1 MDATHKMDSVR
12 DNLATDG
19 RQLLLDADR
28 LLIAMEALAAT
39 DAPEAEYAEKYALRI
54 RFALTRLAQL
64 ERDVERAGGVFAPA
78 RVEVATS
85 ILETHTATAAEYV
98 NRALRRVRRTAKR
111 RSVHVA
117 VAEACALAETRLSEA
132 A

>member
-1 MDATHKMDSVR
+1 MDAMQNINSGR
-12 DNLATDG
+12 DDAATDG

-39 DAPEAEYAEKYALRI
+39 DAPESEYAEKYALRI

-64 ERDVERAGGVFAPA
+64 ALDAERAGGVFAPA

-85 ILETHTATAAEYV
+85 ILETHVASAAEYV
-98 NRALRRVRRTAKR
+98 NRALRRVRRTPAR

-117 VAEACALAETRLSEA
+117 VAEACALAESRFSQA